1 MDISEALKSIQNTG
15 IASSIRDSLFLFP
28 GLEAI
33 HVVGFALVFGT
44 IAIIDFRLLG
54 LASRNRRFQNIASDV
69 LKWTWLAFGITFVS
83 GALMFSTNAV
93 VYFHNPIFRAKMV
106 VLLLAGLNMAIFEL
120 TTGRSAER
128 WGAGPSAPMAGKTTA
143 VLSLILWV
151 SIIFLGRWIGFSVA
165 RSSPTENNVPAEI
178 NFDDIF
184 NGATQDNTAPPTPS
198 STPEIEK

>member
-1 MDISEALKSIQNTG
+1 MDISGLLKSIENTR

-33 HVVGFALVFGT
+33 HVVGLALVFGM
-44 IAIIDFRLLG
+44 IVVIDFRLLG
-54 LASRNRRFQNIASDV
+54 LASRHRRFRNLASDV

-93 VYFHNPIFRAKMV
+93 VYFHNPVFRAKMI

-120 TTGRSAER
+120 TTGRSADR
-128 WGAGPSAPMAGKTTA
+128 WDAAPSAPMAGKTAA
-143 VLSLILWV
+143 VFSLILWV

-165 RSSPTENNVPAEI
+165 RSSTEAPVPAEI
-178 NFDDIF
+178 NFDELFGGSTSEDK
-184 NGATQDNTAPPTPS
+184 APQTPPAPP
-198 STPEIEK
+198 EIAK